1 MKLNKTEIF
10 VLVAVLILIGLGVA
24 YFLSFAKEHKN
35 LPPVVS
41 VPEQVVV
48 SVVVPPQSPL
58 FKLDQP
64 LMITVSF
71 PNPQNLDDYIVG
83 VRSSKGIPPELL
95 KWLSTSLSS
104 EAKEPQ
110 VQQIDEVTH
119 YFIFSNSVEKID
131 VRNLKHSEIETPVLK
146 ESEGLR
152 FKIHL
157 DKILGNFVKLSQEE
171 AAITRLL
178 RSYEIPCM
186 VNPLLAQQRGEE
198 TVFMVYASLPTEIV
212 VEKILQSLELGSLL
226 NETDFGSKQV
236 KMFLSL
242 REDGY
247 LINPVLG
254 LPKQFKNMIDL
265 GLEYLQAAL
274 QEEEQTQVKFWDAT
288 VKKDFYLLGLNTK
301 NLQVIPDDIPSN
313 EIGFYTRFNPSSF
326 FPKLNATLNE
336 LSDKLPQSIILTAQ
350 QSFAIVNLVTQQVI
364 DNNPYVPMNLPFLF
378 SLNFGTLSVT
388 CEMGT
393 R

>member
-24 YFLSFAKEHKN
+24 YFLSSAKDKN

-71 PNPQNLDDYIVG
+71 PNPQNPASYIVG

-95 KWLSTSLSS
+95 KWLRTSLSS

-131 VRNLKHSEIETPVLK
+131 VRNLKHSEIEIPVLK

-157 DKILGNFVKLSQEE
+157 DKILANFVKLSREE
-171 AAITRLL
+171 AAIARLL

-186 VNPLLAQQRGEE
+186 VNPHLAQQRGEE
-198 TVFMVYASLPTEIV
+198 NVFMVYASLPTEMV
-212 VEKILQSLELGSLL
+212 VEEMLESLGLGGLL

-236 KMFLSL
+236 KMFLTL
-242 REDGY
+242 REDGD

-336 LSDKLPQSIILTAQ
+336 LSDKLPQNIILTAQ

-364 DNNPYVPMNLPFLF
+364 DNNPYVPTNLPFLF

>member
-1 MKLNKTEIF
+1 MKLNKTELF
-10 VLVAVLILIGLGVA
+10 VLVAVLVLIGLGAA
-24 YFLSFAKEHKN
+24 YFLSFAKDKN

-48 SVVVPPQSPL
+48 SVLVPPQSPL

-64 LMITVSF
+64 LMITVSL
-71 PNPQNLDDYIVG
+71 PNPQNPASYIVG

-95 KWLSTSLSS
+95 KWLRTSLSS
-104 EAKEPQ
+104 KAKEPQ

-131 VRNLKHSEIETPVLK
+131 VRNLKHSEIEIPVLK

-171 AAITRLL
+171 AAIARLL
-178 RSYEIPCM
+178 RSYEIPCKL
-186 VNPLLAQQRGEE
+186 NPYIAQQWGDE
-198 TVFMVYASLPTEIV
+198 TVFMVYASLPTEMV
-212 VEKILQSLELGSLL
+212 VEEILPSLELGGLL
-226 NETDFGSKQV
+226 NGTDFGSKQV
-236 KMFLSL
+236 KMFLTL
-242 REDGY
+242 REDGD

-274 QEEEQTQVKFWDAT
+274 QEGEQTQVKFWDAT

-336 LSDKLPQSIILTAQ
+336 LNDKLPQSIILTAQ

-364 DNNPYVPMNLPFLF
+364 DNDPYVPTNLPFFF

>member
-10 VLVAVLILIGLGVA
+10 VLVAVLILISLGVA
-24 YFLSFAKEHKN
+24 YFASFGKHKN

-64 LMITVSF
+64 LIITISF
-71 PNPQNLDDYIVG
+71 PNPQNPDNYIVG

-95 KWLSTSLSS
+95 KWLRTSLSS
-104 EAKEPQ
+104 LAKEPQ

-119 YFIFSNSVEKID
+119 YLIFSNSVEKID
-131 VRNLKHSEIETPVLK
+131 LRNLKHSEIEIPVLK

-157 DKILGNFVKLSQEE
+157 DKILGNFGKLSEE
-171 AAITRLL
+171 AAAIARLL
-178 RSYEIPCM
+178 RSYEIPCIL
-186 VNPLLAQQRGEE
+186 NPHLAQQRGEE
-198 TVFMVYASLPTEIV
+198 TVFMVYASLPAKTV
-212 VEKILQSLELGSLL
+212 VEEILPSLGLGGLL
-226 NETDFGSKQV
+226 NQTDFGSTQV
-236 KMFLSL
+236 KMFLTL
-242 REDGY
+242 QEDGD

-254 LPKQFKNMIDL
+254 LPKQFKNMIEL
-265 GLEYLQAAL
+265 GLAYLQVAL

-301 NLQVIPDDIPSN
+301 NLQGNLDDIPSN
-313 EIGFYTRFNPSSF
+313 EIGFYIRFNPSSF

-336 LSDKLPQSIILTAQ
+336 LSDKLPQNIILTAQ
-350 QSFAIVNLVTQQVI
+350 QSFAILNLAMQQAI
-364 DNNPYVPMNLPFLF
+364 DNNPYVPTNLPFFF
-378 SLNFGTLSVT
+378 SLNFGTLSAT
-388 CEMGT
+388 CEMGS